1 MVPFSGTLFA
11 CWIFIAILPFLT
23 DVFVHAGN
31 PFSSNVVA
39 LTARNFRTEVEE
51 YPHAVFISMCR
62 EGCGYCQRLAPEWE
76 KLAAAVKGTVKIAY
90 WDTEQAGRRPS
101 LLGEIQGTPTIRL
114 YIPKKKQKDGGNSK
128 KVVLDYNY
136 ERKATD
142 MKRFLDENMP
152 EFIEKVSG
160 VKGLE
165 KFQNKAERYGLP
177 QAILFTSKAK
187 TLPLTKFLSTEFRR
201 RILLA
206 EVHPTKPNKEIMEKF
221 NVVDLPALLVIP
233 AGGGD
238 PIKYQGNGFTRNK
251 LQPFLSKYALKE
263 KVVPPSKAKE
273 SSSNTTGT
281 TTDEKETQ
289 AKEKVNVGGDG
300 EL

>member
-1 MVPFSGTLFA
+1 MVPFSGALFA
-11 CWIFIAILPFLT
+11 CWIGIILLPFRA
-23 DVFVHAGN
+23 DIFVHAGN

-51 YPHAVFISMCR
+51 YPHAVFVSMCR

-90 WDTEQAGRRPS
+90 WDTEQPGRRPS

-114 YIPKKKQKDGGNSK
+114 YVPKKKQKDGGNSK
-128 KVVLDYNY
+128 KVVLDYNF
-136 ERKATD
+136 ERKAAD
-142 MKRFLDENMP
+142 MKRFLDEHMP
-152 EFIEKVSG
+152 EFIERVSG
-160 VKGLE
+160 ASGLE

-201 RILLA
+201 RLLLA
-206 EVHPTKPNKEIMEKF
+206 EVHPKKPNKEIMEKF
-221 NVVDLPALLVIP
+221 KVVDLPALLVIP
-233 AGGGD
+233 AGEGET
-238 PIKYQGNGFTRNK
+238 IKYEGDGFTRNK
-251 LQPFLSKYALKE
+251 LQSFLSKYALKE
-263 KVVPPSKAKE
+263 SVFPSSKTKE
-273 SSSNTTGT
+273 SNTETAGST
-281 TTDEKETQ
+281 ADEKETK
-289 AKEKVNVGGDG
+289 AKVKVSGDG